1 MKTNSLA
8 NWLLEDNLVE
18 AQKYITESTFEEDLK
33 GIKEKIT
40 GIVESLTSKAI
51 DRVATVFGDKEVS
64 KVKIDTDKIV
74 AEILK
79 VYKRSNDITETAT
92 IIFDDVVK
100 GVKTVKDLKNRPGLE
115 DAIGDE
121 VCNITSNT
129 TPNRAEL
136 LLKRQIPA
144 YTKLEELLKEYIKVE
159 SNLAK
164 SEKVSE
170 KESKESEK
178 SREAGKEKFSKFAA
192 WKAKKSMNESEEEE
206 EGEKEEMEVDVK
218 KLIKL
223 IAKLDK
229 YAEKLEDETLEKIV
243 GEFEK
248 LAGIEDEEEKEE
260 GKKED

>member
-51 DRVATVFGDKEVS
+51 DRVATVFSDKEVS

-159 SNLAK
+159 SNLSK
-164 SEKVSE
+164 SEKTSE

-178 SREAGKEKFSKFAA
+178 SKEAGKEKFSKFAA
-192 WKAKKSMNESEEEE
+192 WKAKKSMNESEDED
-206 EGEKEEMEVDVK
+206 EEMEVDVK

-229 YAEKLEDETLEKIV
+229 YAEKLEDETLEKLV

-248 LAGIEDEEEKEE
+248 LAGIEKEEEGE
-260 GKKED
+260 KED